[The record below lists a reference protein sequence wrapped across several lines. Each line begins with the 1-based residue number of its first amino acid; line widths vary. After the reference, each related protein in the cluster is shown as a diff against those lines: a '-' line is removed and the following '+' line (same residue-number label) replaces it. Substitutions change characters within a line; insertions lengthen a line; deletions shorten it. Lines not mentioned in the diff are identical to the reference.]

1 MLAAFALAA
10 AVAAPVDW
18 LALPIASYNS
28 DDGLAGGV
36 VVQAQWLGRVPPP
49 KAALGAQVLFST
61 AGVQSP
67 YLRLHVPR
75 LFGTPLPLSPGRAVH
90 KERNAPYY
98 GLGNKTS
105 SALPLPPDL

>member
-18 LALPIASYNS
+18 LVLPVISYNS

-36 VVQAQWLGRVPPP
+36 VAHAQWLGRLPPNR
-49 KAALGAQVLFST
+49 AALGAQVLFTT
-61 AGVQSP
+61 AGGQSH

-75 LFGTPLPLSPGRAVH
+75 LLGTSIRMSLDAVCH
-90 KERNAPYY
+90 RD
-98 GLGNKTS
+98 GNSRYSDRRTS
-105 SALPLPPDL
+105 S